1 MKNRDD
7 LINAFNA
14 TCTEYPKGLGEVETY
29 EHWLERQLIHRM
41 EVIETY
47 EAKFNNVDLAS
58 VMPRCKTCKHFKK
71 TYDAKQSWIDRVEEA
86 KRLYHNISEKAAVTL
101 ANNKD
106 LWEQT
111 ESGNGF
117 CKWHC
122 LNEQIPDHMSCADHE
137 S

>member
-1 MKNRDD
+1 MKQKEKLEEAIELITQLRINLTDSDRPTLEKDAYDIEMKMCEAID
-7 LINAFNA
+7 LFND
-14 TCTEYPKGLGEVETY
+14 
-29 EHWLERQLIHRM
+29 
-41 EVIETY
+41 
-47 EAKFNNVDLAS
+47 VDLAS

-137 S
+137 A